1 MSYDAGAGE
10 SRYGTQERRCAAWCE
25 QAVGGLSKVLQP
37 LASRLRTSGR
47 EGSTAEPPPA
57 CQTPSL
63 PMSLAISVP
72 SSKPDLRARM
82 DLGTVFDHARQIPER
97 LRALDEA
104 HLQLFFLWLTVDIS
118 NGQIKYEPGMEA
130 AIEALQGR
138 GTVVW
143 VAMQGDDAGGGAG
156 AEERTIQAVD
166 RISDLASRSNLRVAL
181 YPHYGFYLARFRD
194 VVRVAE
200 RVGRSNVGVTFNLCH
215 ELRSG
220 FDPEFHQL
228 VDKAIPR
235 LYGVTVNG
243 ADRQGRDWSTLIQ
256 PLGRGDYDVT
266 ELVRTITKA
275 GYRGP
280 FGIQCYGLKADPG
293 VYLKQSMAAW
303 RVISVRAAQGNS

>member
-1 MSYDAGAGE
+1 MVPTSRRGFIRGAAASLLALANVDARGFDGGAGLPNSVFAYE
-10 SRYGTQERRCAAWCE
+10 FGDISPAQQAGFAREYGFA
-25 QAVGGLSKVLQP
+25 
-37 LASRLRTSGR
+37 
-47 EGSTAEPPPA
+47 
-57 CQTPSL
+57 
-63 PMSLAISVP
+63 
-72 SSKPDLRARM
+72 
-82 DLGTVFDHARQIPER
+82 GTVFDHARLIPER
-97 LRALDEA
+97 LRAMDDA

-118 NGQIKYEPGMEA
+118 HGQIKYEPEVEA

-143 VAMQGDDAGGGAG
+143 IAIQGEGAG
-156 AEERTIQAVD
+156 AEERTIEAVD
-166 RISDLASRSNLRVAL
+166 RISDLAARSNLRVAL

-220 FDPEFHQL
+220 FEPEFPQL
-228 VDKAIPR
+228 LDKAIPR

-243 ADRQGRDWSTLIQ
+243 ADREGRDWNTLIQ
-256 PLGRGDYDVT
+256 PLGSGDYDVT
-266 ELVRTITKA
+266 GFVRTIAKA

-280 FGIQCYGLKADPG
+280 FGIQCYGLKGDPG

-303 RVISVRAAQGNS
+303 RVVSLRAVKVTNGVL

>member
-1 MSYDAGAGE
+1 MELMSRRGFVKGA
-10 SRYGTQERRCAAWCE
+10 AASCIALGNLE
-25 QAVGGLSKVLQP
+25 ARGFDGGAAGGLPNSVF
-37 LASRLRTSGR
+37 AYEFGDIS
-47 EGSTAEPPPA
+47 PA
-57 CQTPSL
+57 QQ
-63 PMSLAISVP
+63 AGF
-72 SSKPDLRARM
+72 AR
-82 DLGTVFDHARQIPER
+82 DYGFAGTVFDHALQIPER

-118 NGQIKYEPGMEA
+118 HGQTKYEPGMEA

-143 VAMQGDDAGGGAG
+143 VAIQGNDTGGGAG

-166 RISDLASRSNLRVAL
+166 RISDLAARSNLRVAL

-200 RVGRSNVGVTFNLCH
+200 RVGRSNVGATFNLCH

-220 FDPEFHQL
+220 FDPEFPL
-228 VDKAIPR
+228 ILDKAIPR

-266 ELVRTITKA
+266 GLVRTITKA

-280 FGIQCYGLKADPG
+280 FGIQCYGLKGDPG
-293 VYLKQSMAAW
+293 VYLRQSMAAW
-303 RVISVRAAQGNS
+303 RAVSMRAAQLNS

>member
-1 MSYDAGAGE
+1 MRSMVLTSRREFVKGA
-10 SRYGTQERRCAAWCE
+10 
-25 QAVGGLSKVLQP
+25 AVSCVALASFEARGFAGGLPNSVFAYEFGDISPEQQ
-37 LASRLRTSGR
+37 AGFAR
-47 EGSTAEPPPA
+47 EYGFA
-57 CQTPSL
+57 
-63 PMSLAISVP
+63 
-72 SSKPDLRARM
+72 
-82 DLGTVFDHARQIPER
+82 GTVFDHARQIPER
-97 LRALDEA
+97 LQALDEA

-118 NGQIKYEPGMEA
+118 RGQIKYEPGMEA
-130 AIEALQGR
+130 AIEGLQGR

-143 VAMQGDDAGGGAG
+143 VAVQGEDAGGGG

-166 RISDLASRSNLRVAL
+166 RVSDLAARSNLRVAL

-220 FDPEFHQL
+220 FDPEFPQL
-228 VDKAIPR
+228 LDKAIPR

-266 ELVRTITKA
+266 ELVRTITRA

-280 FGIQCYGLKADPG
+280 FGIQCYGLKGDPRE
-293 VYLKQSMAAW
+293 YLKQSMATW
-303 RVISVRAAQGNS
+303 RVVSMRAAQANS

>member
-1 MSYDAGAGE
+1 MELVSRRQFVKGAAASCIVLANMAARAFDSGDPAGLPNSIFAYEFGDITPEQQAGFARE
-10 SRYGTQERRCAAWCE
+10 YGFE
-25 QAVGGLSKVLQP
+25 
-37 LASRLRTSGR
+37 
-47 EGSTAEPPPA
+47 
-57 CQTPSL
+57 
-63 PMSLAISVP
+63 
-72 SSKPDLRARM
+72 
-82 DLGTVFDHARQIPER
+82 GTVFDHAQQIPER

-118 NGQIKYEPGMEA
+118 HGQIKYEPDMEA
-130 AIEALQGR
+130 AIEALKGR

-143 VAMQGDDAGGGAG
+143 IAIQGDEAGAGAG
-156 AEERTIQAVD
+156 AEKRTIQAVD

-194 VVRVAE
+194 VLRVAE
-200 RVGRSNVGVTFNLCH
+200 GVGRSNVGVTFNLCH

-228 VDKAIPR
+228 LDKAIPR

-243 ADRQGRDWSTLIQ
+243 ADRQGLDWTALIQ

-280 FGIQCYGLKADPG
+280 FGIQCYGLKGDPG

-303 RVISVRAAQGNS
+303 RSISERAAKANS

>member
-1 MSYDAGAGE
+1 
-10 SRYGTQERRCAAWCE
+10 
-25 QAVGGLSKVLQP
+25 
-37 LASRLRTSGR
+37 
-47 EGSTAEPPPA
+47 
-57 CQTPSL
+57 
-63 PMSLAISVP
+63 
-72 SSKPDLRARM
+72 
-82 DLGTVFDHARQIPER
+82 
-97 LRALDEA
+97 
-104 HLQLFFLWLTVDIS
+104 LTVDIS

-130 AIEALQGR
+130 AIEALKGR

-143 VAMQGDDAGGGAG
+143 VAIQGDDAGGGAG

-200 RVGRSNVGVTFNLCH
+200 RAGRSNVGVTFNLCH

-220 FDPEFHQL
+220 FDPEFQHL
-228 VDKAIPR
+228 LDNAVPR

-243 ADRQGRDWSTLIQ
+243 ADRQGRDWGTLIQ
-256 PLGRGDYDVT
+256 PLGRGDYDVA
-266 ELVRTITKA
+266 ELVRTITKT

-280 FGIQCYGLKADPG
+280 FGIQCYGLKGDPG

-303 RVISVRAAQGNS
+303 RVISMRAAQVNT

>member
-1 MSYDAGAGE
+1 MLTSRRGFVKGAAASLLAVANLDARGFD
-10 SRYGTQERRCAAWCE
+10 
-25 QAVGGLSKVLQP
+25 GGLPNSVF
-37 LASRLRTSGR
+37 AYEFGD
-47 EGSTAEPPPA
+47 
-57 CQTPSL
+57 
-63 PMSLAISVP
+63 ISP
-72 SSKPDLRARM
+72 EQQAGFAR
-82 DLGTVFDHARQIPER
+82 DYGFAGTVFDHARQIPER

-118 NGQIKYEPGMEA
+118 HGQTIYEPGMEA

-143 VAMQGDDAGGGAG
+143 VAIQGDDAGGGAG

-166 RISDLASRSNLRVAL
+166 RISDLAARSNLRVAL

-200 RVGRSNVGVTFNLCH
+200 RVGRSNVGATFNLCH

-220 FDPEFHQL
+220 FDPEFPQIL
-228 VDKAIPR
+228 DKAIPR

-243 ADRQGRDWSTLIQ
+243 ADRQGRDWNTLIQ
-256 PLGRGDYDVT
+256 PLGSGDYDVT
-266 ELVRTITKA
+266 GLVRTIAKA

-280 FGIQCYGLKADPG
+280 FGIQCYGLKGDPG

-303 RVISVRAAQGNS
+303 RGVSMRAAQVNS

>member
-1 MSYDAGAGE
+1 MRSMVLTSRRGFVKGVAAACIALTNLDGRGFDGVANPVFAYEFGDISPEQQAGFA
-10 SRYGTQERRCAAWCE
+10 RQYGFE
-25 QAVGGLSKVLQP
+25 
-37 LASRLRTSGR
+37 
-47 EGSTAEPPPA
+47 
-57 CQTPSL
+57 
-63 PMSLAISVP
+63 
-72 SSKPDLRARM
+72 
-82 DLGTVFDHARQIPER
+82 GTVFDHALEIPER

-118 NGQIKYEPGMEA
+118 HGQIKYEPGMEA

-143 VAMQGDDAGGGAG
+143 VAIQGDDAGGGP
-156 AEERTIQAVD
+156 EERTIQAVD

-200 RVGRSNVGVTFNLCH
+200 RAGRSNVGVTFNLCH

-220 FDPEFHQL
+220 FDPEFPQL
-228 VDKAIPR
+228 LDKAIPR

-243 ADRQGRDWSTLIQ
+243 ADRQGRDWDTLIQ

-266 ELVRTITKA
+266 GLVRTITKA

-280 FGIQCYGLKADPG
+280 FGIQCYGLKGDPG

-303 RVISVRAAQGNS
+303 RVVSMRAAQVT

>member
-1 MSYDAGAGE
+1 MVLTSRRGFVKGAAASCIAFANLDGRGFDGVANPVFAYEFGDISPEQQAGFA
-10 SRYGTQERRCAAWCE
+10 RQYGF
-25 QAVGGLSKVLQP
+25 
-37 LASRLRTSGR
+37 
-47 EGSTAEPPPA
+47 
-57 CQTPSL
+57 
-63 PMSLAISVP
+63 
-72 SSKPDLRARM
+72 D
-82 DLGTVFDHARQIPER
+82 GTVFDHARQIPER

-118 NGQIKYEPGMEA
+118 RGQIKYEPGVEA

-143 VAMQGDDAGGGAG
+143 VAIQGDDAGGGAG

-220 FDPEFHQL
+220 FDPEVPQL
-228 VDKAIPR
+228 LDKAIPR
-235 LYGVTVNG
+235 LYGVTING
-243 ADRQGRDWSTLIQ
+243 AVRQGRDWSTLIQ
-256 PLGRGDYDVT
+256 PLGLGDYDVAG
-266 ELVRTITKA
+266 LVRTITKA

-280 FGIQCYGLKADPG
+280 FGIQCYGLKGDPG

-303 RVISVRAAQGNS
+303 RVVSMRAAQVNS

>member
-1 MSYDAGAGE
+1 MRSMMLTSRRGFVTGAAACWIALARLEARGFDDGAGLPNSIFAYE
-10 SRYGTQERRCAAWCE
+10 FGDISPVQQAGFAREYGFA
-25 QAVGGLSKVLQP
+25 
-37 LASRLRTSGR
+37 
-47 EGSTAEPPPA
+47 
-57 CQTPSL
+57 
-63 PMSLAISVP
+63 
-72 SSKPDLRARM
+72 
-82 DLGTVFDHARQIPER
+82 GTVFDHAREIPER

-118 NGQIKYEPGMEA
+118 QGQTKYEPGMEA

-143 VAMQGDDAGGGAG
+143 VAIQGQDVGGG
-156 AEERTIQAVD
+156 AEERTIEAVD

-200 RVGRSNVGVTFNLCH
+200 RVGRSNVGATFNLCH

-220 FDPEFHQL
+220 FERDFPQL
-228 VDKAIPR
+228 LDKAIPR
-235 LYGVTVNG
+235 LYGVTING
-243 ADRQGRDWSTLIQ
+243 ADRQGRDWGTLIQ
-256 PLGRGDYDVT
+256 PLGRGDFDVT
-266 ELVRTITKA
+266 ELVGRIVKA

-280 FGIQCYGLKADPG
+280 FGIQCYGLKGDPG

-303 RVISVRAAQGNS
+303 RVVSMRAAQAGAEIKNR

>member
-1 MSYDAGAGE
+1 MVLITRRGFVKGA
-10 SRYGTQERRCAAWCE
+10 AASCLALANLDTRAFDG
-25 QAVGGLSKVLQP
+25 QA
-37 LASRLRTSGR
+37 A
-47 EGSTAEPPPA
+47 
-57 CQTPSL
+57 SL
-63 PMSLAISVP
+63 PNSVFAYEFGDISP
-72 SSKPDLRARM
+72 EQQAAFAR
-82 DLGTVFDHARQIPER
+82 DYGFAGTVFDHARQIPER

-118 NGQIKYEPGMEA
+118 HGQIKYEPEMDA

-143 VAMQGDDAGGGAG
+143 VAIQGDDADAG
-156 AEERTIQAVD
+156 AEDRAIQAVD

-194 VVRVAE
+194 VVRLAD
-200 RVGRSNVGVTFNLCH
+200 RVGRSNVGATFNLCH

-220 FDPEFHQL
+220 FDPEFPQL
-228 VDKAIPR
+228 LDKAIPR

-266 ELVRTITKA
+266 GLVRTITKA

-280 FGIQCYGLKADPG
+280 FGIQCYGLKGDPG

-303 RVISVRAAQGNS
+303 RVVSMRAAQVNS

>member
-1 MSYDAGAGE
+1 MRSMVLTSRRAFVKGAAASCIALANVDARGFDGRAALTNAIFAYEFGDISPEQQAGFARE
-10 SRYGTQERRCAAWCE
+10 YGFA
-25 QAVGGLSKVLQP
+25 
-37 LASRLRTSGR
+37 
-47 EGSTAEPPPA
+47 
-57 CQTPSL
+57 
-63 PMSLAISVP
+63 
-72 SSKPDLRARM
+72 
-82 DLGTVFDHARQIPER
+82 GTVFDHAQQIPER
-97 LRALDEA
+97 LQALDEA

-130 AIEALQGR
+130 AIESLQGR

-143 VAMQGDDAGGGAG
+143 VAVQRGDAAGGAG
-156 AEERTIQAVD
+156 AEELTIQAVD

-181 YPHYGFYLARFRD
+181 YPHYGFYLARFGD

-220 FDPEFHQL
+220 FDPQSAQL
-228 VDKAIPR
+228 LEKAMPR
-235 LYGVTVNG
+235 LYGVTING
-243 ADRQGRDWSTLIQ
+243 ADRQGRDWNTLIQ

-266 ELVRTITKA
+266 ELVRTITDA

-280 FGIQCYGLKADPG
+280 FGVQCYGLKGDPG

-303 RVISVRAAQGNS
+303 RAISARAAARR